1 MKSKNLL
8 LATIALGVFSACV
21 PTKKYNELAEKEKAC
36 NEELAKYKSAA
47 IDFESKFKDCDTRL
61 GLLNAEVDQM
71 KKDTARIGDELRLVQ
86 TQYDKMVNQVVAY
99 EKQIDDIR
107 SKGQAETSTL
117 QGELSS
123 KSDELRRKQ
132 ELLQEL
138 ENELKQKQQLL
149 ADRERRVYELE
160 EIINRKDKAI
170 NDLKNRVVS
179 ALKPYEDKGLSVVE
193 KNGKLY
199 VSLEAKLLFKTAS
212 TKVEEEGKQALID
225 LAKILES
232 EKDME
237 IVVEG
242 HTDTDKMVSPNHPK
256 NNWELSVLRATS
268 VVEIML
274 SNSKM
279 DPKILSAA
287 GRSEFFPTDAMDKS
301 KNRRIE
307 IIVAPD
313 LKALFELI
321 SK

>member
-1 MKSKNLL
+1 MKLQNLFVL
-8 LATIALGVFSACV
+8 SFLVVMAVACV
-21 PTKKYNELAEKEKAC
+21 PSKKYNELLEKERAC
-36 NEELAKYKSAA
+36 NEELEKYKLAA

-61 GLLNAEVDQM
+61 GLLQDEVEQM
-71 KKDTARIGDELRLVQ
+71 KKDTAKVGEELRLVQ
-86 TQYDKMVNQVVAY
+86 SQYDKMVNQVVAY
-99 EKQIDDIR
+99 EKQLDETR
-107 SKGQAETSTL
+107 KRGNQETSSL
-117 QGELSS
+117 QGELNA

-149 ADRERRVYELE
+149 ADREKRVYELE
-160 EIINRKDKAI
+160 ELINRKDKAI
-170 NDLKNRVVS
+170 NDLKNRVLS

-193 KNGKLY
+193 KDGKLY
-199 VSLEAKLLFKTAS
+199 VSLEAKLLFKTGS
-212 TKVEEEGKQALID
+212 TKVEEQGKQALVD
-225 LAKILES
+225 LAKILET

-237 IVVEG
+237 IIVEG
-242 HTDTDKMVSPNHPK
+242 HTDTDKLISPNHPK

-274 SNSKM
+274 ASSKM

-287 GRSEFFPTDAMDKS
+287 GRSEYYPVDVNDKA

-307 IIVAPD
+307 IIVAPN